1 MSVRGGI
8 SLTLTVCFVYA
19 IYFVYAAIFLALE
32 SQGAEESVDYGPMCF
47 DLDAPVLLEPSRCRD
62 CEFTSPNLPSG
73 WSINFNTGAITG
85 PAHSGD
91 QGAILVYVTTKAGV
105 LNSTA
110 VYEVVSVAV
119 APTVIVVEVITRI
132 AITAMALLVFVPY

>member
-32 SQGAEESVDYGPMCF
+32 SQGAEESVDYWPMCF
-47 DLDAPVLLEPSRCRD
+47 ELDAPVLLEPSKCRE

-85 PAHSGD
+85 PAQAGD
-91 QGAILVYVTTKAGV
+91 QGAIQVYVTTKAGV

-110 VYEVVSVAV
+110 VYEVVSVA
-119 APTVIVVEVITRI
+119 PTVIVVEVIKRI
-132 AITAMALLVFVPY
+132 AISAMALLVFASY

>member
-1 MSVRGGI
+1 MFVRV
-8 SLTLTVCFVYA
+8 TVSGCFVSA
-19 IYFVYAAIFLALE
+19 ICFLYAIFLALE

-85 PAHSGD
+85 PAEAGD
-91 QGAILVYVTTKAGV
+91 QGSIHVYVTTKAGV
-105 LNSTA
+105 VNSTA
-110 VYEVVSVAV
+110 VYEVVSVA
-119 APTVIVVEVITRI
+119 PTMNVVEVVIKRI
-132 AITAMALLVFVPY
+132 AISATALLVFASYY